1 MHFDSDPGNVSTL
14 LDDIESS
21 WSSNMLKSMTVES
34 RLTTL
39 VATPLD
45 GTSASLSRTLPNS
58 APYIGGVAS
67 GTSSPQVA
75 TLVKL
80 QTDKRG
86 KSHRGRV
93 FLPFTA
99 EGAQNDGKLDTT
111 PLANLQTGWSA
122 FVTDVA
128 TAGEALVVASYK
140 LESFEPVTQAIVESF
155 FGTQRKRQPRP

>member
-14 LDDIESS
+14 LDDIEAS
-21 WSSNMLKSMTVES
+21 WTANQLKSMTVES

-86 KSHRGRV
+86 KSHRGRI

-111 PLANLQTGWSA
+111 PLANLQTGWSS
-122 FVTDVA
+122 FVTDMG
-128 TAGEALVVASYK
+128 TAGEALVVASYR